1 MLRMDIHQLG
11 FILKFNYDHRQY
23 FVHANILFFV
33 SCWLKLLIFMF
44 EPQFSMDIDVLA
56 RIKGLRLRACGIPR
70 SKFFTLSAIK
80 NLICSVGLLMCGCVS
95 TFVDMLFCGN
105 AWNLCHLSK
114 LRYILHLNIMR

>member
-44 EPQFSMDIDVLA
+44 EPQFSMDIDVIA
-56 RIKGLRLRACGIPR
+56 RIKGLRLRACGNPR
-70 SKFFTLSAIK
+70 SKVFYSIRCQK
-80 NLICSVGLLMCGCVS
+80 SYLLRGAVN
-95 TFVDMLFCGN
+95 VRLRVYFC
-105 AWNLCHLSK
+105 
-114 LRYILHLNIMR
+114 